1 MTNLRQSFKAARYHK
16 RMTISLFI
24 VFSLFLL
31 LLSYI
36 SQLIDTQKFTLSYL
50 LGKWDQLKH
59 ILPQFDTELNNRL
72 GNSNDLIMAFY
83 EHLRLLI
90 LVCSFIAF
98 FFISLYF
105 THSRKE
111 EIYSLNYIGIKRREM
126 LPGLLLELFFP
137 IILSLPVIFCILL
150 VFHSHF
156 LNESIQTNQKV
167 MRHYFES
174 EQMVP
179 KKRENVPVTNT
190 NESEKKLLPYNQTSI
205 LDVNITN
212 NSNSHVFTTLLT
224 NFILL
229 CSDLIIAYTAG
240 FYCYTTFGLRRRKL
254 VV

>member
-1 MTNLRQSFKAARYHK
+1 
-16 RMTISLFI
+16 
-24 VFSLFLL
+24 
-31 LLSYI
+31 
-36 SQLIDTQKFTLSYL
+36 
-50 LGKWDQLKH
+50 
-59 ILPQFDTELNNRL
+59 
-72 GNSNDLIMAFY
+72 
-83 EHLRLLI
+83 
-90 LVCSFIAF
+90 
-98 FFISLYF
+98 
-105 THSRKE
+105 
-111 EIYSLNYIGIKRREM
+111 
-126 LPGLLLELFFP
+126 
-137 IILSLPVIFCILL
+137 
-150 VFHSHF
+150 
-156 LNESIQTNQKV
+156 

-190 NESEKKLLPYNQTSI
+190 TESEKKLLPYNQTSI

>member
-1 MTNLRQSFKAARYHK
+1 MTNLRQSFKAVRYHK

-72 GNSNDLIMAFY
+72 GNSNELIMAFY
-83 EHLRLLI
+83 EHLRVLV

-105 THSRKE
+105 IHSRKE

-126 LPGLLLELFFP
+126 LPRLLLELFFP

-150 VFHSHF
+150 VFHSHL
-156 LNESIQTNQKV
+156 LNDSIQTNQKV
-167 MRHYFES
+167 MKHYFES
-174 EQMVP
+174 EQIMP
-179 KKRENVPVTNT
+179 NKRENIPVI
-190 NESEKKLLPYNQTSI
+190 NEPEKKLLPYNQTSI
-205 LDVNITN
+205 LDVNISN

-224 NFILL
+224 NFVLL
-229 CSDLIIAYTAG
+229 CINLIAAYTAG
-240 FYCYTTFGLRRRKL
+240 FYSYTTFGLRRRKL